1 MDRKGKI
8 IEKEIFHFVCK
19 IHFWQAQEDD
29 FPFPPP
35 YFEKKKKQ
43 TNLKSCIKTNPF
55 LLSITKLFPTSFSI

>member
-1 MDRKGKI
+1 MDRKDKI

-29 FPFPPP
+29 LPFPPP
-35 YFEKKKKQ
+35 CFEKKKP
-43 TNLKSCIKTNPF
+43 NLKSCIKTNPF

>member
-35 YFEKKKKQ
+35 YFEKKKK
-43 TNLKSCIKTNPF
+43 KKT
-55 LLSITKLFPTSFSI
+55 T